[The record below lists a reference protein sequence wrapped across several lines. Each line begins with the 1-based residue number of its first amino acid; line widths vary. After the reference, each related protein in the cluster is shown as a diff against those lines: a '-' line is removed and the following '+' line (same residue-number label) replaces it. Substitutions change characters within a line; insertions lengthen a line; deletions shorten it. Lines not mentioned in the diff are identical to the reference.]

1 MKIGILSDTHG
12 RVEPT
17 RQAAA
22 LLAHQQVEAV
32 FHCGDIGSESVL
44 TELAAVFSPREV
56 PVYAVYGN
64 CDGVGPLGLTPRLDG
79 LLLAGRFYQTE
90 LAGKRIAL
98 LHGDDDAR
106 LRAACES
113 GAYDFVLTGHTHAP
127 EDVRLGP
134 VRRINPG
141 AVHRS
146 PVPSVAVLNLAT
158 GACEFLPLYL

>member
-17 RQAAA
+17 RRAAA
-22 LLAHQQVEAV
+22 LLARHQVEAV

-44 TELAAVFSPREV
+44 AELAALFAPQEV

-64 CDGVGPLGLTPRLDG
+64 CDGVAPLDLDPRMEGLF
-79 LLLAGRFYQTE
+79 LAGRFYQTE

-106 LRAACES
+106 LHAACAS

-127 EDVRLGP
+127 EDVRLGS

-141 AVHRS
+141 AVYRTS
-146 PVPSVAVLNLAT
+146 VPSVAILNLAT
-158 GACEFLPLYL
+158 GACEFLPLDL